1 MDVAL
6 TITSPT
12 ALILW
17 LISPSAP
24 ECKAHPIITTRLVHF
39 FPEIDQIATA
49 GDGQIGSLLL

>member
-6 TITSPT
+6 IVTSST
-12 ALILW
+12 ALVLW

-24 ECKAHPIITTRLVHF
+24 ECKAIPITTVRLIRF
-39 FPEIDQIATA
+39 FPEIEHIATT